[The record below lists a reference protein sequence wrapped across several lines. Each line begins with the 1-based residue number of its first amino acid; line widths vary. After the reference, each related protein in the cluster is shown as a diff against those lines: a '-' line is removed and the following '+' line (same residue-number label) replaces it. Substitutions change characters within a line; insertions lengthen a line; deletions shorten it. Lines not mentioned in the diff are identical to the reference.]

1 MTPRQRASIILALL
15 FALCV
20 AVPTLLAYAAGYDR
34 SREDIDQLE
43 QRVTRLE
50 TDVSLLRE

>member
-1 MTPRQRASIILALL
+1 MTPRQRASIILTLL

-34 SREDIDQLE
+34 SRGDLDQL
-43 QRVTRLE
+43 QRRVTRLE